1 MSTKSKKIRN
11 ARVIATDIFMLIA
24 VLAIVFLMML
34 IAMGY
39 KFTDDGGIE
48 QSGLLEISSQPSSAK
63 VTIDGDELFSPTEIS
78 KLLSTGSHDVKL
90 TKNGYD
96 VWKSQVEI
104 EAGLLTKITWARLF
118 PINPTVTTV
127 DTHDKPL
134 TITSF
139 SPSRK
144 NLIVAEA
151 DSDSLELIN
160 IQQDKLKAKTIKF
173 SDFAYIPSENND
185 FKIQSS
191 DFKVVSWSNNDS
203 KVLVSQQVGESNYW
217 IIVNLADIKKSIN
230 LTETFSKNFTQLLL
244 ANDSASKIWALAD
257 GELTEINIENKT
269 MTQVIAKN
277 VTRIA
282 NNQNTIAYVAKSS
295 EPILGAKTETE
306 TTSDG
311 DTATNKIFVY
321 NEGEDGATAIVELGD
336 DSSPLI
342 TMGTYWSKNWLAYTH
357 SGDFHCM
364 SGKYP
369 SYNKS
374 QESDFKDIYKTA
386 INFEPSYITNNPE
399 QRVIITASNK
409 RLLGFDIETL
419 RPYNFEVDAD
429 LTNINWLD
437 NYLIWNQEADKII
450 AHDFTGENRRELA
463 STTLS
468 NNSPAVISENNQ
480 YFYYFTTEESPIQ
493 SSDQTTNSEQSE
505 NSSSESANNSTE
517 QTTTQV
523 NYVLKREKLNI

>member
-34 IAMGY
+34 VAMGY

-63 VTIDGDELFSPTEIS
+63 VTIDGNELFSPTEIS
-78 KLLSTGSHDVKL
+78 KLLSAGEHDIKL
-90 TKNGYD
+90 SKNGYD
-96 VWKSQVEI
+96 VWKSNVEI

-118 PINPTVTTV
+118 PLNPTITTV

-173 SDFAYIPSENND
+173 ADFAYIPSESD
-185 FKIQSS
+185 SKIQSS
-191 DFKVVSWSNNDS
+191 DFKIISWSNNDS
-203 KVLVSQQVGESNYW
+203 KVLVRQQVGETSNW
-217 IIVNLADIKKSIN
+217 IVVNLSDTKKSIN
-230 LTETFSKNFTQLLL
+230 LSQTFNKNFTQLLF

-257 GELTEINIENKT
+257 GELTEINIEDKN
-269 MTQVIAKN
+269 MTQIIAKD
-277 VTRIA
+277 VLRIA
-282 NNQNTIAYVAKSS
+282 NNQNTVAYIAKSKDS
-295 EPILGAKTETE
+295 VLGAEKSD
-306 TTSDG
+306 TSTAEGLDG
-311 DTATNKIFVY
+311 ETATNKIFIY

-336 DSSPLI
+336 DNDAI
-342 TMGTYWSKNWLAYTH
+342 MTMGTYWSKNWLAYTH
-357 SGDFHCM
+357 AGDFYYM

-369 SYNKS
+369 VYNKS
-374 QESDFKDIYKTA
+374 PETDFKNVYKTA
-386 INFEPSYITNNPE
+386 ITFSPTFISNNPE
-399 QRVIITASNK
+399 QRVIITASSK
-409 RLLGFDIETL
+409 QLLGFDIETL
-419 RPYNFEVDAD
+419 KPYEFEVDAD
-429 LTNINWLD
+429 LPGINWLD
-437 NYLIWNQEADKII
+437 NYLIWNQENDKIVV
-450 AHDFTGENRRELA
+450 HDFTGENRRELA
-463 STTLS
+463 STSLT

-480 YFYYFTTEESPIQ
+480 YFYYFTTEESPV
-493 SSDQTTNSEQSE
+493 DETPANTETAEVTTE
-505 NSSSESANNSTE
+505 NI
-517 QTTTQV
+517 TTKKV